1 MKLLKRK
8 TRPVHSGNMLL
19 QASIALAIVLII
31 TPGAI
36 DRYAGWQQ
44 EKVWTNTASHLSFV
58 SDAGK
63 RYVRDNRDTL
73 LTQVAGGPVIITGA
87 TLRTQGYLPAGFSLT
102 NDSGQTY
109 QLAVAKDPA
118 QAGQLVAFV
127 LTTGGSEIPYKGLRQ
142 IASDTDGMGG
152 YVWPANTAVGAD
164 GGWQAKLADYGLS
177 GQQGRLAAFL
187 SADVLGTDADE
198 SDRLYRY
205 QVNGRPDLNRM
216 HTAIDMNSNDIN
228 NGGTVNAATG
238 AFTGK
243 VAAGTDVTAGN
254 NVTAGNGIT
263 ANNDIRS
270 NNGWVITRGSKGW
283 LNETYGGGFY
293 MSDDQWVRSVNN
305 KNIYTAGQV
314 RGGTV
319 RSDGRLSTGDVL
331 QLDGVSASGGGC
343 SPNGLIS
350 RDANGA
356 ILSCV
361 SGTWQGSKSNGRY
374 VGIGGFVNQ
383 YNGFNSSS
391 ATITIYASGGASTVN
406 KGINDGNCSNTWAL
420 TGIAGGVQVANAS
433 DANVDWGKQGTISF
447 QVPGNTSYSVIS
459 NPNPSFGCSPGSFTL
474 YSYE

>member
-8 TRPVHSGNMLL
+8 KRPVHSGNMLL
-19 QASIALAIVLII
+19 QATFALAMVLII

-36 DRYAGWQQ
+36 DRYAGYQQ

-73 LTQVAGGPVIITGA
+73 LTQVAGGPVVITGA

-152 YVWPANTAVGAD
+152 YVWPANTAVGAN
-164 GGWQAKLADYGLS
+164 GGWQAKLADYGLT

-305 KNIYTAGQV
+305 KNIYTGGQV
-314 RGGTV
+314 RGGSV
-319 RSDGRLSTGDVL
+319 RADGRLSTGENL
-331 QLDGVSASGGGC
+331 QLDGVNTAGAGC
-343 SPNGLIS
+343 SPNGMVS
-350 RDANGA
+350 RDGSGA

-361 SGTWQGSKSNGRY
+361 NGSWKTPAITESTTTYGDIKCNNKSGQTVAYCPSGYRLMS
-374 VGIGGFVNQ
+374 GGFEMTQWTNDDA
-383 YNGFNSSS
+383 GRNSPDSS
-391 ATITIYASGGASTVN
+391 FPNIS
-406 KGINDGNCSNTWAL
+406 
-420 TGIAGGVQVANAS
+420 ANAW
-433 DANVDWGKQGTISF
+433 VVTP
-447 QVPGNTSYSVIS
+447 PGN
-459 NPNPSFGCSPGSFTL
+459 FGGCVRAVA
-474 YSYE
+474 YCAR